1 MCGRSSAKL
10 TSATSGN
17 PIHGFWAFLHW
28 LDRGRRLATE
38 LSPFLGNLCVKVGDL
53 QDTHKEATHTYPLEQ
68 VQEDA
73 MPCVGKPA
81 SRVPHL
87 PIWIAYLSNIN
98 EQDRERHGH
107 VKDSRNG
114 NEVGWTP
121 LLPMSTVPVVTLEV
135 GILKDVGEQDASDKW
150 LQRIE

>member
-1 MCGRSSAKL
+1 MRMCGRSSAKL

-87 PIWIAYLSNIN
+87 PIWVADLPDIDEEDSK
-98 EQDRERHGH
+98 RHGH
-107 VKDSRNG
+107 VENRGDG
-114 NEVGWTP
+114 DEVRRAP
-121 LLPMSTVPVVTLEV
+121 LLPVGSLTVVALEV
-135 GILKDVGEQDASDKW
+135 GVLEDVGEQDARHER
-150 LQRIE
+150 L